1 MFSTGRSEAKTFRA
15 WCITLYHMTGRY
27 VRSPDLKREKQMKI
41 PVVIQ
46 MRPGE
51 NGAAALCMMLGYHKK
66 FVPLEEMREVCVSSR
81 NGSSPQ
87 QMAEAASYY
96 GLDAR
101 VETPDIDELKRMKP
115 PVLVSWKKRWWCI
128 VTSIRGDI
136 VSVIDP
142 ARGEIS
148 MTLKKFSELYNG
160 KVIIL
165 TRSSGFIADGKR
177 QSLASLISGRV
188 RKLHRPMLILMILTL
203 VCIWLNI
210 GMVTLQKAILDS
222 YMSSGSGR
230 IQTDSGY
237 IVIMAYIIF
246 LAVYFILSMEKTR
259 RINDTSRDISAV
271 SGSRMFKKMFDQPLK
286 FFEQYSAGELMSR
299 IDNNISLDNTLIRSL
314 VPRAIDAVMT
324 MVYFFTLMR
333 YSSAMAVACLIVI
346 LADLFFTVKLQ
357 KINAI
362 ISRSMTTTGNMLNTA
377 VLNGM
382 SMIET
387 IKAAGAERSFYNMWH
402 ESQTQ
407 ANEGKYRNQRIGAA
421 ISFVSGIHGYALQGI
436 QLFMGAYFVLHGRFT
451 LGSMA
456 LFQGILN
463 YMINS
468 MNNCMTSVNSLQ
480 TMRTNI
486 ERVND
491 IMNRDSTPPIPLPES
506 EYDTVDKL
514 EGQLCARHI
523 SFRYNPGDDPVV
535 DDVDIEV
542 SPGQMI
548 AVVGRTG
555 CGKSTLL
562 KLLANLYKTE
572 SGEILYSGKH
582 REEIPDVVF
591 HSSVLT
597 VDQETMMFED
607 SVYENIRMWDKTVEK
622 YEVIMAARDAQIHE
636 RIIRDRSG
644 YEAVIEENG
653 RNFSGGE
660 LQRLELTRA
669 LAHEPT
675 LLFLDEF
682 TSALDAMTEDRVLRS
697 IRERRTT
704 CVIVA
709 HRLSTI
715 EGCDRIYV
723 MDKGKVVQTGTHEE
737 LYAQEGLY
745 RELISVQA

>member
-1 MFSTGRSEAKTFRA
+1 
-15 WCITLYHMTGRY
+15 
-27 VRSPDLKREKQMKI
+27 MKI

-81 NGSSPQ
+81 NGSSPE
-87 QMAEAASYY
+87 QMAEAASRY
-96 GLDAR
+96 GLDAK
-101 VETPDIDELKRMKP
+101 VETPDMEELRKMKLP
-115 PVLVSWKKRWWCI
+115 ALVFWKKRYWCI
-128 VTSIRGDI
+128 VTSMRGNL
-136 VSVIDP
+136 VSITDP
-142 ARGEIS
+142 ARGEIR
-148 MTLKKFSELYNG
+148 MTLQRFEDLYGG

-165 TRSSGFIADGKR
+165 TKNREFIADGKR
-177 QSLASLISGRV
+177 ESLASLIGERLK
-188 RKLHRPMLILMILTL
+188 KLRGPMLILMILTL
-203 VCIWLNI
+203 GCVFLNI
-210 GMVTLQKAILDS
+210 GMVNLQKTILDS
-222 YMSSGSGR
+222 YISSIPGER
-230 IQTDSGY
+230 IDGGY
-237 IVIMAYIIF
+237 ITLLIYIIS
-246 LAVYFILSMEKTR
+246 LAAYFVLSVAKTK
-259 RINDTSRDISAV
+259 RINDSSRNVSAV

-299 IDNNISLDNTLIRSL
+299 IDNNISLDNTIIRSL
-314 VPRAIDAVMT
+314 VPRTIDAVMT
-324 MVYFFTLMR
+324 MVYFITLVR
-333 YSSAMAVACLIVI
+333 YNAVMAFACLIVI
-346 LADLFFTVKLQ
+346 LFDLVVTL
-357 KINAI
+357 KIQEKNAI
-362 ISRSMTTTGNMLNTA
+362 ISRSMATSGNVLNTA

-387 IKAAGAERSFYNMWH
+387 IKSTGAERSFYNMWR
-402 ESQTQ
+402 ESQVQ
-407 ANEGKYRNQRIGAA
+407 ANEGKFRSQRINAA
-421 ISFVSGIHGYALQGI
+421 MSFVSGIHGYVLQGI
-436 QLFMGAYFVLHGRFT
+436 QLFMGAYFVLHGSFT

-456 LFQGILN
+456 LFQSMLN
-463 YMINS
+463 SMIAS
-468 MNNCMTSVNSLQ
+468 MNNCMTTVNSLQ

-491 IMNRDSTPPIPLPES
+491 IMHRDSRQPIPLPES

-514 EGQLCARHI
+514 EGELRARHI
-523 SFRYNPGDDPVV
+523 SFRYNPGDNLVV

-542 SPGQMI
+542 SQGQMI
-548 AVVGRTG
+548 AIVGKTG

-562 KLLANLYKTE
+562 KVLADLYKAE

-607 SVYENIRMWDKTVEK
+607 SIYNNVRMWDNTVER
-622 YEVIMAARDAQIHE
+622 YEVIIAARDAQIHD
-636 RIIRDRSG
+636 RIIRDKKG
-644 YEAVIEENG
+644 YGTRIEENG

-675 LLFLDEF
+675 MLFLDEF
-682 TSALDAMTEDRVLRS
+682 TSALDALTEDRVLRS
-697 IRERRTT
+697 LKEKRTT
-704 CVIVA
+704 CIIVA

-715 EGCDRIYV
+715 AGCDRIYV
-723 MDKGKVVQTGTHEE
+723 MDKGKVVQQGTHEE

-745 RELISVQA
+745 RELISV

>member
-1 MFSTGRSEAKTFRA
+1 
-15 WCITLYHMTGRY
+15 
-27 VRSPDLKREKQMKI
+27 MKI

-46 MRPGE
+46 MRPAE
-51 NGAAALCMMLGYHKK
+51 NGAAALCMMLGYYKK

-81 NGSSPQ
+81 NGSDPQ
-87 QMAEAASYY
+87 QMADAASCY

-101 VETPDIDELKRMKP
+101 VETPDIGELKRMKS

-128 VTSIRGDI
+128 LTSIRGDI
-136 VSVIDP
+136 VSVTDP
-142 ARGEIS
+142 ARGEIR

-165 TRSSGFIADGKR
+165 TKNSEFVADGKR
-177 QSLASLISGRV
+177 ESLASLISGRV
-188 RKLHRPMLILMILTL
+188 RKLQKPMFILMILTL
-203 VCIWLNI
+203 ACIWLNI
-210 GMVTLQKAILDS
+210 GMVTLQKDILDS
-222 YMSSGSGR
+222 YMGPENGKLR
-230 IQTDSGY
+230 DSGY
-237 IVIMAYIIF
+237 IVLMIYMFF
-246 LAVYFILSMEKTR
+246 LTVYFILSLAKTKS
-259 RINDTSRDISAV
+259 INDSSRDISAV

-299 IDNNISLDNTLIRSL
+299 IENNIRLDNTIIRSL

-324 MVYFFTLMR
+324 MVYFITLVR
-333 YSSAMAVACLIVI
+333 YNRVMAVACLIVI
-346 LADLFFTVKLQ
+346 VADLAFTVRMQEK
-357 KINAI
+357 NAI

-402 ESQTQ
+402 ESQTL
-407 ANEGKYRNQRIGAA
+407 ANEGKYRSQRINAFTA
-421 ISFVSGIHGYALQGI
+421 FVSGIHGYALQGI
-436 QLFMGAYFVLHGRFT
+436 QLFVGAYFVLHGSFT
-451 LGSMA
+451 IGSVA
-456 LFQGILN
+456 LFQSILN
-463 YMINS
+463 NMISS
-468 MNNCMTSVNSLQ
+468 MNNCKTSVNSLQ

-491 IMNRDSTPPIPLPES
+491 IMNRDSRQPIPLPKS
-506 EYDTVDKL
+506 KYDTVDKL
-514 EGQLCARHI
+514 EGGLSARHI
-523 SFRYNPGDDPVV
+523 SFRYNPGDALVI
-535 DDVDIEV
+535 DDVDIDV
-542 SPGQMI
+542 SQGQMI
-548 AVVGRTG
+548 AIVGRTG

-562 KLLANLYKTE
+562 KLLANLYETE

-591 HSSVLT
+591 NSSVLT
-597 VDQETMMFED
+597 VDQEIMMFED
-607 SVYENIRMWDKTVEK
+607 SIYDNIRMWDNTVER
-622 YEVIMAARDAQIHE
+622 YEVLIAAQDAQIHD

-644 YEAVIEENG
+644 YEARIEENG

-682 TSALDAMTEDRVLRS
+682 TSALDALTEDRILRS
-697 IRERRTT
+697 IKEKRTT
-704 CVIVA
+704 CIIVA

-715 EGCDRIYV
+715 AGCDRIYV
-723 MDKGKVVQTGTHEE
+723 MDKGKVVQSGTHEE

-745 RELISVQA
+745 RELISVQK

>member
-1 MFSTGRSEAKTFRA
+1 
-15 WCITLYHMTGRY
+15 
-27 VRSPDLKREKQMKI
+27 MKI

-81 NGSSPQ
+81 NGSSPE
-87 QMAEAASYY
+87 QMAEAASRY
-96 GLDAR
+96 GLDAK
-101 VETPDIDELKRMKP
+101 VETPDIKELRKMKLP
-115 PVLVSWKKRWWCI
+115 LLVSWKKRYWCI
-128 VTSIRGDI
+128 VTSIKKNL
-136 VSVIDP
+136 VSITDP
-142 ARGEIS
+142 ARGEIRI
-148 MTLKKFSELYNG
+148 TLQSFEDLYSG

-165 TRSSGFIADGKR
+165 TKNREFIADGKR
-177 QSLASLISGRV
+177 ESLVSLIGV
-188 RKLHRPMLILMILTL
+188 RIKKMRGPMLILMILTL
-203 VCIWLNI
+203 GCVFLNI
-210 GMVTLQKAILDS
+210 GMVNLQKTILDS
-222 YMSSGSGR
+222 YMSSIPGEK
-230 IQTDSGY
+230 TDGGY
-237 IVIMAYIIF
+237 IILLIYIIS
-246 LAVYFILSMEKTR
+246 LAAYFALSVAKTK
-259 RINDTSRDISAV
+259 RINDSSRYGSAF

-299 IDNNISLDNTLIRSL
+299 IDNNISLDNTIIRSL
-314 VPRAIDAVMT
+314 VPRTIDAVMT
-324 MVYFFTLMR
+324 MVYFITLVR
-333 YSSAMAVACLIVI
+333 YNAVMAVACLIVI
-346 LADLFFTVKLQ
+346 LSDLAFTLKVQEK
-357 KINAI
+357 NAI
-362 ISRSMTTTGNMLNTA
+362 ISRSMATSGNVLNTA

-387 IKAAGAERSFYNMWH
+387 IKSTGAERSFYNMWR
-402 ESQTQ
+402 ESQIQ
-407 ANEGKYRNQRIGAA
+407 ANEGKFRSQRINAA
-421 ISFVSGIHGYALQGI
+421 MSFVSGIHGYVLQGI
-436 QLFMGAYFVLHGRFT
+436 QLFMGAYFVLHGSFT

-456 LFQGILN
+456 LFQSMLN
-463 YMINS
+463 SMIAS
-468 MNNCMTSVNSLQ
+468 MNNCMTTVNSLQ

-491 IMNRDSTPPIPLPES
+491 IMRRDSRQPIPIPES

-514 EGQLCARHI
+514 EGELKASHI
-523 SFRYNPGDDPVV
+523 KFRYNPGDNLVV

-542 SPGQMI
+542 SQGQMI
-548 AVVGRTG
+548 AIVGKTG

-562 KLLANLYKTE
+562 KILANLYEAE

-607 SVYENIRMWDKTVEK
+607 SIYNNIRMWDNTVER
-622 YEVIMAARDAQIHE
+622 YEVIIAARDAQIHD
-636 RIIRDRSG
+636 RIIRDKKG
-644 YEAVIEENG
+644 YGTRIEENG

-675 LLFLDEF
+675 MLFLDEF
-682 TSALDAMTEDRVLRS
+682 TSALDALTEDRVLRS
-697 IRERRTT
+697 LKEKRTT
-704 CVIVA
+704 CIIVA

-715 EGCDRIYV
+715 AGCDRIYV
-723 MDKGKVVQTGTHEE
+723 MDKGKVVQQGTHEE

-745 RELISVQA
+745 RELISV

>member
-1 MFSTGRSEAKTFRA
+1 
-15 WCITLYHMTGRY
+15 
-27 VRSPDLKREKQMKI
+27 MKI

-87 QMAEAASYY
+87 QMAEAASRY
-96 GLDAR
+96 GLDAK
-101 VETPDIDELKRMKP
+101 VETPDIDELRRMKP
-115 PVLVSWKKRWWCI
+115 PVLVSWKKRYWCI
-128 VTSIRGDI
+128 VTSIGKDI
-136 VSVIDP
+136 VSITDP
-142 ARGEIS
+142 AQGEIR

-160 KVIIL
+160 KAVIL
-165 TRSSGFIADGKR
+165 TPDSGFTADGKR
-177 QSLASLISGRV
+177 ESLTSLISGRV
-188 RKLHRPMLILMILTL
+188 RQLRGPMFILMILTL
-203 VCIWLNI
+203 ICIFLNI
-210 GMVTLQKAILDS
+210 GMVVLQKTILDS
-222 YMSSGSGR
+222 YMSPGSGEMPEG
-230 IQTDSGY
+230 GY
-237 IVIMAYIIF
+237 VILWVYIIS
-246 LAVYFILSMEKTR
+246 LAVYFILSVAKTK
-259 RINDTSRDISAV
+259 RINDSSRDISAV

-299 IDNNISLDNTLIRSL
+299 IENNISLDNTIMRSL
-314 VPRAIDAVMT
+314 VPRMIDAVMT
-324 MVYFFTLMR
+324 MVYFITLVR
-333 YSSAMAVACLIVI
+333 YNAIMAVVCLIVMLI
-346 LADLFFTVKLQ
+346 DIVFTLKMQ
-357 KINAI
+357 EKNAI
-362 ISRSMTTTGNMLNTA
+362 ISRSMTTTGNVLNTA

-387 IKAAGAERSFYNMWH
+387 IKSTGAERSFYNMWR
-402 ESQTQ
+402 ESQIQ
-407 ANEGKYRNQRIGAA
+407 ANEGKYKSQRINAV
-421 ISFVSGIHGYALQGI
+421 ITFISGIHGYALQGI
-436 QLFMGAYFVLHGRFT
+436 QLFMGAYFVLHGSFT

-463 YMINS
+463 YMIAS

-480 TMRTNI
+480 AMRTNI

-491 IMNRDSTPPIPLPES
+491 IMHRDSRQPIPVPES

-514 EGQLCARHI
+514 EGGLSARHI
-523 SFRYNPGDDPVV
+523 SFRYNPGDNLVV

-542 SPGQMI
+542 SPGEMVAI
-548 AVVGRTG
+548 VGRTG

-562 KLLANLYKTE
+562 KILADLYKAE

-591 HSSVLT
+591 NSSVLT
-597 VDQETMMFED
+597 VDQETMMFDD
-607 SVYENIRMWDKTVEK
+607 SIYNNIRMWDSTVEH
-622 YEVIMAARDAQIHE
+622 YEIIIAARDAQIHK
-636 RIIRDRSG
+636 RIIREKDAYGTR
-644 YEAVIEENG
+644 IEENG

-669 LAHEPT
+669 LAHEPS

-682 TSALDAMTEDRVLRS
+682 TSALDALTEDRVLDS
-697 IRERRTT
+697 IRKKYTT

-715 EGCDRIYV
+715 AGCDRIYV
-723 MDKGKVVQTGTHEE
+723 MDNGKVVQTGTHEE

-745 RELISVQA
+745 RELISV